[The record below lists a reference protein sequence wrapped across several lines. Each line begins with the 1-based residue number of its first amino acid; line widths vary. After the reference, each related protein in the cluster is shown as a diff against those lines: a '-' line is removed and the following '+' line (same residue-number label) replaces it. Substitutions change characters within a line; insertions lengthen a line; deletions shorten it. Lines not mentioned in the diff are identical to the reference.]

1 MTSSSGRWCT
11 TAGSVHQV
19 RGWLALVLGL
29 LGVVVGAVWTLQGL
43 GYLGDSVMTGE
54 TVWAIVGP
62 VVGAIG
68 LLLIALGLRT
78 RSR

>member
-1 MTSSSGRWCT
+1 
-11 TAGSVHQV
+11 
-19 RGWLALVLGL
+19 VLGL